1 MLERL
6 SERVGT
12 TGSIQGEG
20 IANLLGRPPFD
31 PLTLV
36 LRESGQN
43 IWDARDRTDGS
54 LQGTPRML
62 VRLRTLD
69 QRQAGVL
76 QRLIESG
83 DDSEDEPHD
92 NNALRK
98 CLVGQDPVR
107 VLEICDFGTVGLDG
121 ETDPQS
127 AVSRFVKFFFDFGN
141 AHVESGDGGTYGYG
155 RSSLYLA
162 GKAKSILV
170 DTLISGG
177 ERRFMGARIGNSY
190 QREINGRSVR
200 FTGRHFW
207 GKVNEDRGVE
217 PVRGK
222 TAAGLANALG
232 MPVRSDEKTGTT
244 ILIPW
249 VELARTDSGARIA
262 DILLHNLW
270 PKMVSKQGP
279 RSMRIEVEEEGTPVP
294 IPDPGRHPV
303 YSLFATALL
312 TARTRNSAKGALP
325 MVVYRTRVTGHLA
338 FAESTKRPQVESA
351 VDISEWPER
360 IFDGRSVR
368 HVALMR
374 PSELVVRYVEF
385 PGMREESDWAGVFLS
400 SDDEAS
406 IRAFASSEPPAHDDW
421 VPDRLKGADA
431 TLVRVTVR
439 KRIPEAVREK
449 FGVTPLGDLPTP
461 GIEASLAAAADRFSE
476 RFISGD
482 GSAPTVGQ
490 GGGGGGGGGGGSA
503 FTTPAFSRL
512 RADGD
517 RRFALFRTG
526 LGRSTQSIELRGI
539 AEVEGADKDGLPSG
553 MQAPRVVGWLDPAGL
568 RIAGDACRLDQP
580 GEYLMEVEFRGDYA
594 INVRCEPVEQ

>member
-43 IWDARDRTDGS
+43 IWDARNRLEGS
-54 LQGTPRML
+54 SPEIPRML
-62 VRLRTLD
+62 VRIRTLD

-83 DDSEDEPHD
+83 DDCEDEPHET
-92 NNALRK
+92 NALRD
-98 CLVGQDPVR
+98 CLARHDEVR
-107 VLEICDFGTVGLDG
+107 VLEICDFGTTGLDG

-141 AHVESGDGGTYGYG
+141 SHIDSGDGGTYGYG

-162 GKAKSILV
+162 GKSRTILV
-170 DTLISGG
+170 DTLISEG

-190 QREINGRSVR
+190 QREINGRPVR

-207 GKVNEDRGVE
+207 GKVSEDRGVE
-217 PVRGK
+217 PVRGRP
-222 TAAGLANALG
+222 AASLSRALG
-232 MPVRSDEKTGTT
+232 MPERLEGDSGTT

-249 VELARTDSGARIA
+249 AELTKDDSGSRIA

-270 PKMVSKQGP
+270 PKLVSKRGP
-279 RSMRIEVEEEGTPVP
+279 KAMRIEVEEEGVPVS
-294 IPDPGRHPV
+294 ISDPGRHPV
-303 YSLFATALL
+303 YGLFASALL
-312 TARTRNSAKGALP
+312 AARTRDAARGAEA
-325 MVVYRTRVTGHLA
+325 MTVYRTRIAGHLA
-338 FAESTKRPQVESA
+338 FAESAGRPRTGCAQDEG
-351 VDISEWPER
+351 DRPER
-360 IFDGRSVR
+360 IFDGAVR

-385 PGMREESDWAGVFLS
+385 PGMREGSDWAGVFLS
-400 SDDEAS
+400 SEDESAL
-406 IRAFASSEPPAHDDW
+406 RAFASSEPPAHDDW
-421 VPDRLKGADA
+421 VPDRLRGSDA

-439 KRIPEAVREK
+439 KRIPEAVRQR
-449 FGVTPLGDLPTP
+449 FGVVPVSDLPV
-461 GIEASLAAAADRFSE
+461 GEAETSLAAAADRFSQ
-476 RFISGD
+476 RFLGGD
-482 GSAPTVGQ
+482 GSAPGYARNGGGV
-490 GGGGGGGGGGGSA
+490 GGGGGAGFKA
-503 FTTPAFSRL
+503 PAFVRL
-512 RADGD
+512 HAEGG
-517 RRFALFRTG
+517 RRFALFKTVHSNNG
-526 LGRSTQSIELRGI
+526 APIELRGF
-539 AEVEGADKDGLPSG
+539 AEVEGANKEELPSG
-553 MQAPRVVGWLDPAGL
+553 MQAPRVVGWLTPAGA
-568 RIAGDACRLDQP
+568 RIESDTCRLDQP

-594 INVRCEPVEQ
+594 INVRCELVEQ

>member
-43 IWDARDRTDGS
+43 IWDARSRMEEDS
-54 LQGTPRML
+54 QEVPRML
-62 VRLRTLD
+62 VRVRTLD

-83 DDSEDEPHD
+83 DDCEDEPRET
-92 NNALRK
+92 NALRD
-98 CLVGQDPVR
+98 CLARHDQVR
-107 VLEICDFGTVGLDG
+107 VLEICDFGTTGLDG

-141 AHVESGDGGTYGYG
+141 SHVDTGDGGTYGYG

-162 GKAKSILV
+162 GKSRTILV
-170 DTLISGG
+170 DTLISEG

-190 QREINGRSVR
+190 QREINGRPVR

-207 GKVNEDRGVE
+207 GKVSEVSCVE
-217 PVRGK
+217 PVRGRS
-222 TAAGLANALG
+222 AAGLARALG
-232 MPVRSDEKTGTT
+232 MPERFEGDSGTT

-249 VELARTDSGARIA
+249 AELVKEDSGSRIA

-270 PKMVSKQGP
+270 PKLVSKRGP
-279 RSMRIEVEEEGTPVP
+279 KAMRIEVEEEGVPVP
-294 IPDPGRHPV
+294 VPDPGRHPV
-303 YSLFATALL
+303 YGLFASALL
-312 TARTRNSAKGALP
+312 TARTRDTAKGAEA
-325 MVVYRTRVTGHLA
+325 MRVYRTRVAGHLA
-338 FAESTKRPQVESA
+338 FAESAGRPRTEVVQDVG
-351 VDISEWPER
+351 DRPER
-360 IFDGRSVR
+360 IFDGPVR

-400 SDDEAS
+400 SEDESAL
-406 IRAFASSEPPAHDDW
+406 RAFASSEPPAHDDW
-421 VPDRLKGADA
+421 VPDRLRGADA

-439 KRIPEAVREK
+439 KRIPEAVRQR
-449 FGVTPLGDLPTP
+449 FGVVPVSDLPI
-461 GIEASLAAAADRFSE
+461 GEAENSLAAAADRFSE
-476 RFISGD
+476 RFIAGD
-482 GSAPTVGQ
+482 GSAPGHAGS
-490 GGGGGGGGGGGSA
+490 GGSGGGGGGSGFKPPTFA
-503 FTTPAFSRL
+503 RL
-512 RADGD
+512 RAEGG
-517 RRFALFRTG
+517 RRFALFKTALSNNG
-526 LGRSTQSIELRGI
+526 STIELRGH
-539 AEVEGADKDGLPSG
+539 AEVEGAGKEGLPSG
-553 MQAPRVVGWLDPAGL
+553 MQAPRVVGWLTPAGE
-568 RIAGDACRLDQP
+568 RIESDTCRLDQS

-594 INVRCEPVEQ
+594 INVRCEPVER

>member
-43 IWDARDRTDGS
+43 IWDARDRADGS
-54 LQGTPRML
+54 LQGAPRML

-83 DDSEDEPHD
+83 EDSEDEPHD
-92 NNALRK
+92 NNVLRK
-98 CLVGQDPVR
+98 CLAAQGPVR
-107 VLEICDFGTVGLDG
+107 VLEICDFGTIGLDG

-141 AHVESGDGGTYGYG
+141 SHVESGDGGTYGYG

-162 GKAKSILV
+162 GKARTILV
-170 DTLISGG
+170 DTLVAGG

-190 QREINGRSVR
+190 QREVGGRSVR

-222 TAAGLANALG
+222 AATGLANALG
-232 MPVRSDEKTGTT
+232 LPARLEGQTGTT

-249 VELARTDSGARIA
+249 IELAQHDSGARIA

-279 RSMRIEVEEEGTPVP
+279 RSMRIEVEEEGTSVS
-294 IPDPGRHPV
+294 IPDPVRHPV
-303 YSLFATALL
+303 YSLYAAALL
-312 TARTRNSAKGALP
+312 TARTRDAARGALP
-325 MVVYRTRVTGHLA
+325 MVVNRTRVAGHLA
-338 FAESTKRPQVESA
+338 FAESTKRPLVDSTA
-351 VDISEWPER
+351 DISERPER
-360 IFDGRSVR
+360 IFDGRTVR

-374 PSELVVRYVEF
+374 PSELVVRYLEF
-385 PGMREESDWAGVFLS
+385 PGMREGSDWAGVFLS
-400 SDDEAS
+400 NDDEAS
-406 IRAFASSEPPAHDDW
+406 VYAFASSEPPAHDDW

-431 TLVRVTVR
+431 TLVRVTMR
-439 KRIPEAVREK
+439 KRIPEAVRDR
-449 FGVTPLGDLPTP
+449 FGVTPLEELPAP
-461 GIEASLAAAADRFSE
+461 GVEASLAAAADRFSE

-482 GSAPTVGQ
+482 GSAPTVGH
-490 GGGGGGGGGGGSA
+490 GGGGGGGGGAGAA
-503 FTTPAFSRL
+503 FRTPVFTRL
-512 RADGD
+512 RADGG
-517 RRFALFRTG
+517 RRFALFKTG
-526 LGRSTQSIELRGI
+526 LGRGTPSIELRGI
-539 AEVEGADKDGLPSG
+539 AEIEGAGKDGLPSG
-553 MQAPRVVGWLDPAGL
+553 MQAPRVVGWLDPSGQP
-568 RIAGDACRLDQP
+568 IVGDACRLDKP
-580 GEYLMEVEFRGDYA
+580 GDYLMEVEFLGDYA
-594 INVRCEPVEQ
+594 INVRCELMEQ

>member
-43 IWDARDRTDGS
+43 IWDARERTES
-54 LQGTPRML
+54 SVQGTPRML

-69 QRQAGVL
+69 QKQAGVL

-83 DDSEDEPHD
+83 NDSEDEPYD
-92 NNALRK
+92 NNVLRK
-98 CLVGQDPVR
+98 CLTGQSPVR
-107 VLEICDFGTVGLDG
+107 VLEICDFGTIGLDG

-141 AHVESGDGGTYGYG
+141 SHVESGDGGTYGYG

-162 GKAKSILV
+162 GKPRTILV
-170 DTLISGG
+170 DTLIAGN

-207 GKVNEDRGVE
+207 GKVSNDRGVE
-217 PVRGK
+217 PVRDK
-222 TAAGLANALG
+222 AAAGLANALG
-232 MPVRSDEKTGTT
+232 MPSRSNGQTGTT

-249 VELARTDSGARIA
+249 VELARIDSGERIA
-262 DILLHNLW
+262 RILLHNLW
-270 PKMVSKQGP
+270 PKMVTKQGP
-279 RSMRIEVEEEGTPVP
+279 HAMRIEVEEEGTLIS
-294 IPDPGRHPV
+294 IPDPTQHPV

-312 TARTRNSAKGALP
+312 TVRTRDTARGALP
-325 MVVYRTRVTGHLA
+325 MVVYRTKVTGHLA
-338 FAESTKRPQVESA
+338 FAESAKRPQVESIIDVGA
-351 VDISEWPER
+351 QPER
-360 IFDGRSVR
+360 IFDGRAVR

-400 SDDEAS
+400 SDDDACV
-406 IRAFASSEPPAHDDW
+406 RAFASSEPPAHDDW
-421 VPDRLKGADA
+421 VPDRLKGLDA
-431 TLVRVTVR
+431 TLVRVTTR

-449 FGVTPLGDLPTP
+449 FGVTPVGELPIA
-461 GIEASLAAAADRFSE
+461 GVEASMAAAADRFSE
-476 RFISGD
+476 RFIFGD
-482 GSAPTVGQ
+482 GSAPAEDT
-490 GGGGGGGGGGGSA
+490 GGSGGGGGGGSSFKA
-503 FTTPAFSRL
+503 PSFARL
-512 RADGD
+512 RAEGD
-517 RRFALFRTG
+517 RRFALFKTA
-526 LGRSTQSIELRGI
+526 LGKNTPSIELRGI
-539 AEVEGADKDGLPSG
+539 AEVEGADKDDLPSG
-553 MQAPRVVGWLDPAGL
+553 MQAPCVVAWLSPNGV
-568 RIAGDACRLDQP
+568 RTAGDTCLLYQP
-580 GEYLMEVEFRGDYA
+580 GEYQMEVEFRGDYA
-594 INVRCEPVEQ
+594 INVHCEPVEQ

>member
-43 IWDARDRTDGS
+43 IWDARDRADGGN
-54 LQGTPRML
+54 LRTPRML

-69 QRQAGVL
+69 QTQAGVL

-83 DDSEDEPHD
+83 DDSEDEPRDD
-92 NNALRK
+92 NVLRS
-98 CLVGQDPVR
+98 CLARWDPVR
-107 VLEICDFGTVGLDG
+107 VLEICDFGTIGLDG

-141 AHVESGDGGTYGYG
+141 SHVESGDGGTYGYG

-162 GKAKSILV
+162 GKSRTILV
-170 DTLISGG
+170 DSLIAGG

-190 QREINGRSVR
+190 QREINGRPVR

-207 GKVNEDRGVE
+207 GKVNENRGVE
-217 PVRGK
+217 PVRGRS
-222 TAAGLANALG
+222 AAGLAGALG
-232 MPVRSDEKTGTT
+232 MPERSEVDTGTT

-249 VELARTDSGARIA
+249 VELTKIDSGARIA

-270 PKMVSKQGP
+270 PKLVSKQGP
-279 RSMRIEVEEEGTPVP
+279 RAMRIEVEEEGAPVSM
-294 IPDPGRHPV
+294 PDPGRHPV
-303 YSLFATALL
+303 YSLFASALL
-312 TARTRNSAKGALP
+312 TARTRDPGRGAEA
-325 MVVYRTRVTGHLA
+325 MVVRRTKVTGHLA
-338 FAESTKRPQVESA
+338 FAESTKRPPSDSA
-351 VDISEWPER
+351 VDISERPER
-360 IFDGRSVR
+360 IFDGPVR

-385 PGMREESDWAGVFLS
+385 PGMREESDWVGVFLS
-400 SDDEAS
+400 SDDES
-406 IRAFASSEPPAHDDW
+406 SLRAFASSEPPAHDDW

-439 KRIPEAVREK
+439 KRIPEAIRQK
-449 FGVTPLGDLPTP
+449 FGVTPISDLPVA
-461 GIEASLAAAADRFSE
+461 GLEASLAAAADRFSE

-482 GSAPTVGQ
+482 GSAPGDGN
-490 GGGGGGGGGGGSA
+490 GGGGGGGGGGGST
-503 FTTPAFSRL
+503 FRTPVFSRL

-517 RRFALFRTG
+517 RRFALFKTALARN
-526 LGRSTQSIELRGI
+526 TQAIELRGL
-539 AEVEGADKDGLPSG
+539 AEVEGAGKEGLPSG
-553 MQAPRVVGWLDPAGL
+553 MQAPRIVGWLNPAGM
-568 RIAGDACRLDQP
+568 RTNGDACRLDQP